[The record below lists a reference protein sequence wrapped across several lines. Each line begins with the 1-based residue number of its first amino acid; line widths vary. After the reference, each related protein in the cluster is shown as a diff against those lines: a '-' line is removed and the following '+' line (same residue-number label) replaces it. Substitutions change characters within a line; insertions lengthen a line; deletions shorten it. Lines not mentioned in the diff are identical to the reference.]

1 MQHPVACNLV
11 YVQPAHAAVHMQ
23 HHHLAL
29 NNRRKNYLETETTEA
44 SVLTRSLDV
53 YTALCRVH
61 SGEAHYSTLLQWS
74 SADDPPGAENC
85 CQANS

>member
-1 MQHPVACNLV
+1 M
-11 YVQPAHAAVHMQ
+11 VQPAHAAVHMQ

-44 SVLTRSLDV
+44 GVLTHSLDV

-61 SGEAHYSTLLQWS
+61 SGEAHYSSGLPQMTR
-74 SADDPPGAENC
+74 PGEKIAARLIHRQ
-85 CQANS
+85 QATNDN